1 MFAHQSKKIMNKLVF
16 SFFILFVFSACNNS
30 PATSD
35 NTSIQDTV
43 TNQETPATQPDSI
56 ITNPDSIV
64 TNNDKNNDAENPE
77 SVPLIIAGES
87 VGKIALGTDAST
99 LQNILGK
106 PDMSDAAMGK
116 AWITWYGKK
125 RDEHNNKT
133 ELDIYTAYK
142 DTSMREQTVQQIRTT
157 SSFFITADS
166 VHVYSSLGDIK
177 NKYAPRKVSQYKAD
191 GRTIHIY
198 DNKNDGIAFEIAD
211 ANKENIC
218 IGIIIHPKNKS
229 VNDIYIMLHPDMKRL
244 DK

>member
-1 MFAHQSKKIMNKLVF
+1 MVLI
-16 SFFILFVFSACNNS
+16 FFTACNNE
-30 PATSD
+30 PATND
-35 NTSIQDTV
+35 NTSAQDTI
-43 TNQETPATQPDSI
+43 TNQEAATTQPDSI
-56 ITNPDSIV
+56 VANPDSVI
-64 TNNDKNNDAENPE
+64 TNNDNNNVVNDAENPE

-116 AWITWYGKK
+116 AWTTWYGKK

-157 SSFFITADS
+157 SSFFVTADS
-166 VHVYSSLGDIK
+166 IHVYSSLDEIK
-177 NKYAPRKVSQYKAD
+177 NKYPVKKVSQYKPE
-191 GRTIHIY
+191 GRTINIY
-198 DNKNDGIAFEIAD
+198 DDKTDGIAFEIAS
-211 ANKENIC
+211 ANTQNIC
-218 IGIIIHPKNKS
+218 VGIIIHPKDKS
-229 VNDIYIMLHPDMKRL
+229 VNDIYIMLHPDMKRF